1 MSPPCESVAR
11 VAAGSHAGDEPHLGL
26 TSSQGEVSGKLAAE
40 ATRATPRAMW
50 FDEGQNQDAP
60 ATGADV
66 NLMKAAAGPGLD
78 DAHAGTLPFEEVDEE
93 ADEGAEGEPWM
104 PGAADSVF
112 LDWHDWRDPQEH
124 ARRPQQVAQSP
135 SPSTPHPSPACS
147 SSTSPAELRATR
159 LDSADRG
166 SSAETVVVV
175 DLGKVRQHECVCH
188 REM

>member
-1 MSPPCESVAR
+1 MWPRAR
-11 VAAGSHAGDEPHLGL
+11 TLARRRADEPHLGL
-26 TSSQGEVSGKLAAE
+26 TSNQGEVSGKLAAE

-66 NLMKAAAGPGLD
+66 NLMKAPAAAGPGLD
-78 DAHAGTLPFEEVDEE
+78 DAHAGTLSFEEVDEE
-93 ADEGAEGEPWM
+93 VDEGAEGEPWM
-104 PGAADSVF
+104 PGAADPVF
-112 LDWHDWRDPQEH
+112 LDWHDWGDPQEH

-159 LDSADRG
+159 LDSADRS

-175 DLGKVRQHECVCH
+175 DLGKVRQHGCVCH
-188 REM
+188 RE